1 MTKQKFMELCEKYGI
16 GIYMEKKFLALT
28 EEQFESF
35 LKVMADTLPK
45 FVEKVKNDDKGRTIK
60 KQRT

>member
-16 GIYMEKKFLALT
+16 GIYIEQKFLALT

-35 LKVMADTLPK
+35 LKVMAEELPK
-45 FVEKVKNDDKGRTIK
+45 IMKKVKEDDNSRTS
-60 KQRT
+60 

>member
-16 GIYMEKKFLALT
+16 GIYMEQEFLALT

-45 FVEKVKNDDKGRTIK
+45 FVEKVKNDDNSRTS
-60 KQRT
+60 